1 MKVSGCHP
9 ERHSHHRVSL
19 PCAVYVNDVL
29 DLFGD
34 NESQG
39 LLLLVPVRLGSEAL
53 NPIYIPCVKVL
64 LLVFGFIGYNTMM
77 YG

>member
-1 MKVSGCHP
+1 MKVGGCHP
-9 ERHSHHRVSL
+9 ERYSHHRVSL
-19 PCAVYVNDVL
+19 FCVVYVNDVL

-34 NESQG
+34 SESQG

-64 LLVFGFIGYNTMM
+64 LLVFNFIGCNTMI